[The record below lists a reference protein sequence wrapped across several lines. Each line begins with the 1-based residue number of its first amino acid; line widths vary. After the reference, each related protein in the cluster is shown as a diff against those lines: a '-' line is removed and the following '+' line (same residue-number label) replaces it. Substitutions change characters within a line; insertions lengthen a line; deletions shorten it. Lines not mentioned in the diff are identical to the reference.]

1 MDAQLRSRGG
11 GTGSEG
17 GPLQDAVQVCLFADD
32 VLISAGA
39 DCGGAGGVGE
49 QLLLAVGVFD
59 YKVLGSGTSRV
70 NPRFCGHFH
79 GRLSWLG
86 VNPNI

>member
-1 MDAQLRSRGG
+1 MDAQLQSRGG

-17 GPLQDAVQVCLFADD
+17 VPLQDAVQVCLFADD

-39 DCGGAGGVGE
+39 DCGGGGVGE

-70 NPRFCGHFH
+70 DQCYCGHFH

-86 VNPNI
+86 VDPNI